1 MPTLTIINTVLNIGL
16 LAGFA
21 YLYFYRP
28 GPQGERGLQGEK
40 GMRGE
45 RGMMGFR
52 GPAGPPGEKGDRG
65 LAGPTGESNITQVET
80 LRNLLLGNGNFFQLK
95 CESPGVYSYE
105 LIPNAHIPPD
115 LHVSFSYSFISGPGV
130 QFPSRCTF
138 VWGDRAG
145 NEVIRNFYC
154 AVDGPRFLI
163 INQDNETFGRD
174 NLLMYTTSGFHSD
187 PLCGD
192 NIPVQEGFTPVRLK
206 GEGFIGINV
215 TARIGSSYAR
225 SELISVC
232 LSGDSRYAPV
242 GGVVDDLGGKIIGS
256 GTGATNIP
264 D

>member
-65 LAGPTGESNITQVET
+65 LAGPTGESNITQVKT

-115 LHVSFSYSFISGPGV
+115 LHVSFSYSFISRPGV

-154 AVDGPRFLI
+154 VVDGPRFLI

-192 NIPVQEGFTPVRLK
+192 NIPVQEVFTPVRLK

>member
-28 GPQGERGLQGEK
+28 GPQGERGPQGEK
-40 GMRGE
+40 GMRGD
-45 RGMMGFR
+45 RGMMGFQ

-65 LAGPTGESNITQVET
+65 PAGPTGESNITQVET

-154 AVDGPRFLI
+154 VVDGPRFLI
-163 INQDNETFGRD
+163 INQDNETFRRD
-174 NLLMYTTSGFHSD
+174 NLLMYTPTGIYDAGECGIVSVQPGFS
-187 PLCGD
+187 
-192 NIPVQEGFTPVRLK
+192 PVRVG

-225 SELISVC
+225 SELIPVC

-242 GGVVDDLGGKIIGS
+242 GGAVDDLGGKIIGS
-256 GTGATNIP
+256 GTGGTNIP

>member
-40 GMRGE
+40 GMRGD
-45 RGMMGFR
+45 RGMMGFQ

-65 LAGPTGESNITQVET
+65 PAGPTGESNITQVET

-138 VWGDRAG
+138 VWGDRSG

-154 AVDGPRFLI
+154 VVDGPRFLI
-163 INQDNETFGRD
+163 INQDNETFRRD
-174 NLLMYTTSGFHSD
+174 NLLMYTPIGTYDAGERGIVSVQPGFS
-187 PLCGD
+187 
-192 NIPVQEGFTPVRLK
+192 PVRVG

-225 SELISVC
+225 SELIPVC
-232 LSGDSRYAPV
+232 LSGDSKYAPV
-242 GGVVDDLGGKIIGS
+242 GGVVDDLGGKIFGS